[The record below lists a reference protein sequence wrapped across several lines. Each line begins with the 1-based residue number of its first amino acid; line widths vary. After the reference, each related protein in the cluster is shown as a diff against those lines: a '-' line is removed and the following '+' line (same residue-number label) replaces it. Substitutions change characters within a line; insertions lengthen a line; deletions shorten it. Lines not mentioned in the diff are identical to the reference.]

1 MVEGP
6 QRLGVL
12 PAESAGFQSRR
23 QRHGGD
29 AKDGGGN
36 GGAAA
41 GSTGDRQRPAPGD
54 HGEHDLACPFGILPE
69 EMTPR
74 VRAALEGLLAQFDE
88 VRKQLQ
94 AERDREAYLEGLADG
109 HPVLPVGNRRHLI
122 RELSRVIARSRVAQT
137 LNTFLI
143 VSIANAAAIRRAHG
157 EAAVHALLC
166 DIAGRL
172 VSGVRASDVVGSL
185 GGYDFGIVLTLAGG
199 AAAEE
204 KAKALVAALGRAE
217 VAWNGTM
224 LRPQL
229 DWGLGAL
236 GPDDVADAVIAAADR
251 ALVARAMRASG

>member
-6 QRLGVL
+6 HRLHVQ
-12 PAESAGFQSRR
+12 PAESAGFQP
-23 QRHGGD
+23 RHDNRGGRPPEEP
-29 AKDGGGN
+29 GGGGA
-36 GGAAA
+36 GGSGGRPHTAA
-41 GSTGDRQRPAPGD
+41 GER
-54 HGEHDLACPFGILPE
+54 GENDVACPFGIPPE

-74 VRAALEGLLAQFDE
+74 VRIALDGLLAQFDE

-94 AERDREAYLEGLADG
+94 AERDREAYLQGLADG

-143 VSIANAAAIRRAHG
+143 VSIANGAVIRRAHG

-166 DIAGRL
+166 DVAARL

-185 GGYDFGIVLTLAGG
+185 GGYDFGIILTLAGG

-204 KAKALVAALGRAE
+204 KAKSLVGVLARSE
-217 VAWNGTM
+217 VAWNGTT
-224 LRPQL
+224 LRPQP
-229 DWGLGAL
+229 DWGLNEI
-236 GPDDVADAVIAAADR
+236 GPDDAADEVIAAADR
-251 ALVARAMRASG
+251 ALVTRAMRASG